1 MVWLLRRLLHMQLPE
16 DAFGTAQDTE
26 NQELELALGVSGEEA
41 GSHLHY
47 PSSTHSSGLYCSST
61 FSKKSS

>member
-1 MVWLLRRLLHMQLPE
+1 MQLPE